1 MRTDSSFEVEA
12 LEDGTKVVKV
22 ETHTPDF
29 PRGEFFA
36 VAYEAIGFPQ
46 AADECRAHT
55 RQANGFQYPEFI
67 VWKNKELGEIKV
79 RTSDLVQFFPIVVE
93 ALMFAKMESLGGM
106 SHADYVNWTPA
117 REEEVQ
123 ALVRFFMQVYTEGE
137 AELEE
142 GLGDLYPHYFGA
154 ALTHVLWALTDKGH
168 KPNVVMQKL
177 VGPALELML
186 SLDAQARKGGDGG
199 RGGGGV
205 LPMPCR

>member
-1 MRTDSSFEVEA
+1 MLGQKVPTLDFLTMVFVEMIPEVAADLPGGVQYCGPAFWKAVLQLFVALNSRRAGILDTEEGMRTDSSFEVEA

-46 AADECRAHT
+46 AADECRARA

-117 REEEVQ
+117 REEKVQ
-123 ALVRFFMQVYTEGE
+123 ALVRFFMQV
-137 AELEE
+137 
-142 GLGDLYPHYFGA
+142 
-154 ALTHVLWALTDKGH
+154 
-168 KPNVVMQKL
+168 
-177 VGPALELML
+177 
-186 SLDAQARKGGDGG
+186 
-199 RGGGGV
+199 
-205 LPMPCR
+205 